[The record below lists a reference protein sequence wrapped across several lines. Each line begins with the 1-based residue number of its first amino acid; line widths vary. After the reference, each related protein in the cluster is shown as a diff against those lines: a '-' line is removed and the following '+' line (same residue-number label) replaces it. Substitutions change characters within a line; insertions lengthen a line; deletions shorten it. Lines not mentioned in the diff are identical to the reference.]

1 MTNPQFALIETAG
14 FWQVTRNGALL
25 AGFAE
30 KYLAEQFLL
39 QEIGAQGGDAEC
51 QVVVRDTAGA
61 RYEWCHPVLG
71 GRAVRLQLH

>member
-1 MTNPQFALIETAG
+1 MTTPEFALIETAG

-39 QEIGAQGGDAEC
+39 QELRAQGDDACRVTVWCKE
-51 QVVVRDTAGA
+51 GA